1 MEMSAAAKVVT
12 RPYFAFLHHISLPCR
27 DLAESKKFYIE
38 VLGGDLYHDTEG
50 FSEVKIADII
60 IGLSEQS
67 GGWTG
72 RDDEYPHYGLN
83 VDAANFA
90 LGKDWLDACGVP
102 NYGWTRNYKT
112 ALRYFR
118 DPSGNLI
125 ELYCE
130 SGFAGIKELA
140 LGPRQGG
147 QPLPLGALNYRW
159 SGTVGDSSRLRRPRI
174 ESFGHLSMP
183 VRDIEQSKRF
193 FIEVM
198 GGEPMSTSDPAT
210 FTEVRVAGAVVGL
223 STRGGV
229 WTGATSEYPHY
240 AFHADAESFLPLI
253 DWLSSKGVVTPGPW
267 TRDGKKGLMYFRD
280 PSGNLLEIYC
290 GKGLTAAE
298 SFPRGVKQ
306 GGSYATELADLFYD
320 WRG

>member
-1 MEMSAAAKVVT
+1 MEQSAAAT
-12 RPYFAFLHHISLPCR
+12 QSIRPRLSFLHHISLPCR
-27 DLAESKKFYIE
+27 DLEESKKFYIE
-38 VLGGDLYHDTEG
+38 VLGGELYHDTPG

-60 IGLSEQS
+60 IGMSEQQ

-72 RDDEYPHYGLN
+72 HDDEYPHYGLN
-83 VDAANFA
+83 VDAASFA
-90 LGKDWLDACGVP
+90 LGKPWLDGCAVP

-112 ALRYFR
+112 ALLYFR
-118 DPSGNLI
+118 DPSGNLL
-125 ELYCE
+125 ELYCD
-130 SGFAGIKELA
+130 SGYAAIKELA

-159 SGTVGDSSRLRRPRI
+159 SGKVGDAARQRPRI
-174 ESFGHLSMP
+174 ASFGHLSMP

-193 FIEVM
+193 FVEVM

-223 STRGGV
+223 SNRGGI
-229 WTGATSEYPHY
+229 WTGPDAEYPHY
-240 AFHADAESFLPLI
+240 AFHADAESFLPMI
-253 DWLSSKGVVTPGPW
+253 DWLKVNDVVTPGPW

-290 GKGLTAAE
+290 GKDLTIAE
-298 SFPRGVKQ
+298 SFPRGAKQ
-306 GGSYATELADLFYD
+306 GGSYVIDLAGLFYD